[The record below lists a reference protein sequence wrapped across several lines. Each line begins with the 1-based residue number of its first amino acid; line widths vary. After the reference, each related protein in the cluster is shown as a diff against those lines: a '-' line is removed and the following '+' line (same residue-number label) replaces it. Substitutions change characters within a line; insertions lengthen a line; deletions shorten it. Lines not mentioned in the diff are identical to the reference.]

1 MSADI
6 WIWLSPSV
14 SSLASVFTRCNNL
27 NGEEISLVGRRRA
40 NMKRDEIVVMT
51 RLYEAS
57 FDMLFKEK
65 QVRLYYNLR
74 NMKNT
79 IKK

>member
-40 NMKRDEIVVMT
+40 NMKRDEIVMT

-57 FDMLFKEK
+57 FDMLA
-65 QVRLYYNLR
+65 
-74 NMKNT
+74 
-79 IKK
+79 II

>member
-1 MSADI
+1 
-6 WIWLSPSV
+6 
-14 SSLASVFTRCNNL
+14 
-27 NGEEISLVGRRRA
+27 
-40 NMKRDEIVVMT
+40 MKRDEIVVMT
-51 RLYEAS
+51 RLYETS
-57 FDMLFKEK
+57 FDMFAFKEK